1 MPKENTCQHKILNQ
15 MQMSSKSESKKNE
28 MSNQTQT
35 ERIVNEHLCVLK
47 KTLKRVLEEKIIKVG
62 LKIRKKMKCKRK
74 E

>member
-1 MPKENTCQHKILNQ
+1 

-62 LKIRKKMKCKRK
+62 LKIRKKNEMQEKRINK
-74 E
+74 

>member
-1 MPKENTCQHKILNQ
+1 
-15 MQMSSKSESKKNE
+15 MQMCSKSESKKNE

-47 KTLKRVLEEKIIKVG
+47 ETLKRVLEEKFIKVG

-74 E
+74 NK